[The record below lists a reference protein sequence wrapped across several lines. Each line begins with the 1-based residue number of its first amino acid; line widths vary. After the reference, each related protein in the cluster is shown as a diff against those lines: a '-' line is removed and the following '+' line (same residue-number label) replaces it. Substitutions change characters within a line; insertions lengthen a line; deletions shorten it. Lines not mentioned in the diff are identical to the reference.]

1 MPAAETYRVPVPR
14 TRNAPKSATVARAR
28 VPPYFRRRYGGR
40 RVPPR
45 RGGSSHTKYRR
56 YTNSTRRAY
65 LRGRSAQSPRKTGSR
80 SRNCT
85 CTVQFRTRTVQLRT
99 CTVQLRTCTARTRT
113 VLEFRDRE
121 QVRRHVRVTRGV
133 PYRRMRTPLSPR
145 RRRRGGTRRPPYLRR
160 KYGGTRARATVADFG
175 SFRVRGTGT
184 RYVAAS
190 GMPYKCTKVRVHG
203 TRTQYHVGYHGT
215 RSSLTGS

>member
-1 MPAAETYRVPVPR
+1 MIADTWYKYWVRVLYYGISAKLTYRIPVPR
-14 TRNAPKSATVARAR
+14 TRNEPKSATVARAR
-28 VPPYFRRRYGGR
+28 VPPYFLRRYGGR

-45 RGGSSHTKYRR
+45 RGGSSHTKYRI

-65 LRGRSAQSPRKTGSR
+65 LRGRSAQSLRNTGSR
-80 SRNCT
+80 SRNCA
-85 CTVQFRTRTVQLRT
+85 CTVQFRTRTVQF
-99 CTVQLRTCTARTRT
+99 RTCTARSRT
-113 VLEFRDRE
+113 ILEFRDRE

-160 KYGGTRARATVADFG
+160 KYGGTRARANVADFG
-175 SFRVRGTGT
+175 SFQVRGTGT

-190 GMPYKCTKVRVHG
+190 GMPYLFGPTEKFLYRTCTR
-203 TRTQYHVGYHGT
+203 
-215 RSSLTGS
+215 

>member
-1 MPAAETYRVPVPR
+1 MCIRDSGTWVLGYGMPDAATYRVPVPR
-14 TRNAPKSATVARAR
+14 TRNEPKSATVALAR
-28 VPPYFRRRYGGR
+28 VPPYFRLIYCRR

-85 CTVQFRTRTVQLRT
+85 CTVQFRT
-99 CTVQLRTCTARTRT
+99 CTARTRT

-145 RRRRGGTRRPPYLRR
+145 RRRRYAAAAVPP
-160 KYGGTRARATVADFG
+160 A
-175 SFRVRGTGT
+175 
-184 RYVAAS
+184 
-190 GMPYKCTKVRVHG
+190 KVR
-203 TRTQYHVGYHGT
+203 RYP
-215 RSSLTGS
+215 RSRYRLSLIHI